1 MGLLFWRRNQELVNG
16 HFNLTTRLTVTFE
29 EVRDV
34 LQLGDVVLAVLAV
47 LGQQGEVLQ
56 VLPAGVARV
65 QLVELPEHHAPG
77 THLLC
82 SVVHARDGL
91 PAVRGGVTG

>member
-1 MGLLFWRRNQELVNG
+1 M
-16 HFNLTTRLTVTFE
+16 VTFK

-34 LQLGDVVLAVLAV
+34 LQLGDVVLAVFAV
-47 LGQQGEVLQ
+47 LGQQWEVLQ

-82 SVVHARDGL
+82 SVVHTRDGL
-91 PAVRGGVTG
+91 TAVRDRVKG